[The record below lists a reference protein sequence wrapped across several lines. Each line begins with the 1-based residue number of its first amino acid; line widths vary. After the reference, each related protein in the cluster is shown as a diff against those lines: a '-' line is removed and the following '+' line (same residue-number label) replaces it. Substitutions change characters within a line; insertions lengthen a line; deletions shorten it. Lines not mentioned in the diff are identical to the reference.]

1 MAGQPLRVLIVDDSA
16 TMRAMIRHSLSIDPL
31 LQVVG
36 EAADPHE
43 ARAAVK
49 SLNVDVM
56 TLDIEMPGMDGLDF
70 LERVMRLRPM
80 PVVMVS
86 TLTSRGADASLRALE
101 LGAFD
106 CVDKASLPGPRLAT
120 VVRAAAGSRPRAG
133 RHLTPSL
140 QDRAPQSR
148 APGGRTPGEMRGEGR
163 LVAIGASTGGV
174 EALLAIV
181 SHLPAHGP
189 PVVITQHMPAA
200 FTGSLA
206 RRLDRSGAARV
217 AEASDG
223 APLLGGH
230 VYLAPGGA
238 THLEVAGT
246 GPWRCRLRKG
256 DPVNGHRP
264 AVDTLFHSVA
274 HAAGAQAVGV
284 ILTGMGR
291 DGAQGLL
298 AMRQAGARTLGQDEA
313 SSVVYGM
320 PRAAFELHAV
330 EQQVHL
336 DAMAGALLALCRA
349 EEKVSH

>member
-1 MAGQPLRVLIVDDSA
+1 MTAGPVRVLVVDDSA
-16 TMRAMIRHSLSIDPL
+16 TMRAMIRHSLRADPL
-31 LQVVG
+31 LVVVG

-49 SLNVDVM
+49 ALNPDVM

-70 LERVMRLRPM
+70 LDKVMRLRPM

-106 CVDKASLPGPRLAT
+106 CVDKASLHGPALAT
-120 VVRAAAGSRPRAG
+120 TVRAAAAARPRPAA
-133 RHLTPSL
+133 
-140 QDRAPQSR
+140 AP
-148 APGGRTPGEMRGEGR
+148 RTPPRAELRGQGR

-181 SHLPAHGP
+181 PHLPANAP

-206 RRLDRSGAARV
+206 RRLDRSSAARV
-217 AEASDG
+217 AEAEDG
-223 APLLGGH
+223 APLLPGH

-238 THLEVAGT
+238 AHLTVSGGEG
-246 GPWRCRLRKG
+246 GPWRCRLRAG
-256 DPVNGHRP
+256 GLVNGHRP
-264 AVDTLFHSVA
+264 AVDPLFASVA
-274 HAAGAQAVGV
+274 QAAGAQAVGV

-291 DGAQGLL
+291 DGARGLL

-320 PRAAFELHAV
+320 PRVAADLGAV
-330 EQQVHL
+330 ERQVSL
-336 DAMAGALLALCRA
+336 DAMASALLALCRA
-349 EEKVSH
+349 DERMPA

>member
-1 MAGQPLRVLIVDDSA
+1 MTMPLIRVLVVDDSA
-16 TMRAMIRHSLSIDPL
+16 TMRAMIRHALRAEPL

-49 SLNVDVM
+49 ALNPDVM

-70 LERVMRLRPM
+70 LEKIMRLRPM

-86 TLTSRGADASLRALE
+86 TLTARGADSSLRALE

-106 CVDKASLPGPRLAT
+106 CVDKAGLHGPALAHT
-120 VVRAAAGSRPRAG
+120 VRAAAGVRPRA
-133 RHLTPSL
+133 RTVLKTPP
-140 QDRAPQSR
+140 RA
-148 APGGRTPGEMRGEGR
+148 EMRGQGR

-181 SHLPAHGP
+181 SHLPGNAP
-189 PVVITQHMPAA
+189 PVVITQHMPAT

-206 RRLDRSGAARV
+206 RRLDRAGAARV
-217 AEASDG
+217 AEAEDG
-223 APLLGGH
+223 APLLPGH

-238 THLEVAGT
+238 AHLLVSGGANS
-246 GPWRCRLRKG
+246 GPWRCRLRAG
-256 DPVNGHRP
+256 ELVNGHRP
-264 AVDTLFHSVA
+264 AVDTLFASVA
-274 HAAGAQAVGV
+274 QAAGAQGVGV

-320 PRAAFELHAV
+320 PRVAAELNAV
-330 EQQVHL
+330 ERQVPL

-349 EEKVSH
+349 DERIFA

>member
-1 MAGQPLRVLIVDDSA
+1 MAGYGAAGQPVRVLVVDDSA
-16 TMRAMIRHSLSIDPL
+16 TMRAMIRHSLRADPQL
-31 LQVVG
+31 LVVG

-49 SLNVDVM
+49 TLNPDVM

-70 LERVMRLRPM
+70 LEKVMRLRPM

-86 TLTSRGADASLRALE
+86 SLTSRGADSSLRALE
-101 LGAFD
+101 LGAFE
-106 CVDKASLPGPRLAT
+106 CVDKGSLHGPALAAT
-120 VVRAAAGSRPRAG
+120 IRAAAGARPRSP
-133 RHLTPSL
+133 T
-140 QDRAPQSR
+140 AP
-148 APGGRTPGEMRGEGR
+148 RTPIRTELRGHGR

-181 SHLPAHGP
+181 PHLPANAP

-217 AEASDG
+217 AEAEDG
-223 APLLGGH
+223 VPLFPGH

-238 THLEVAGT
+238 THLTVSGGEGS
-246 GPWRCRLRKG
+246 GPWRCRLRAG
-256 DPVNGHRP
+256 ELVNGHRP
-264 AVDTLFHSVA
+264 AVDLLFASVA
-274 HAAGAQAVGV
+274 QAAGAHGVGV

-291 DGAQGLL
+291 DGARGLL

-320 PRAAFELHAV
+320 PRVATELNAV
-330 EQQVHL
+330 ERQVSL

-349 EEKVSH
+349 DERIPA